1 GCADILDIKSFS
13 MEKEQSFQPSF
24 FRANGK
30 DFLTNVSLRPVPAS
44 SMFLLVLSGTE
55 KEKSQ

>member
-1 GCADILDIKSFS
+1 MLDIKSFS

-24 FRANGK
+24 FRANRK
-30 DFLTNVSLRPVPAS
+30 DFLTNVSLRPVQAS